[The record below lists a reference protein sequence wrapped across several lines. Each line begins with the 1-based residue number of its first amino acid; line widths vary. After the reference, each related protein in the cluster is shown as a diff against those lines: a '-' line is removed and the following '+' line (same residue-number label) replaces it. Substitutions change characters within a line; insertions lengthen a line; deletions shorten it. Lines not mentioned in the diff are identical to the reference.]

1 MPCLGSQV
9 DHHKDRATTA
19 GQLASGRGVVLPIAV
34 SPHGGVHESQVARQ
48 AGCSSLLKR
57 NLNSEWGMDLQP
69 V

>member
-1 MPCLGSQV
+1 MHVKMTTKAAPRPLGQS
-9 DHHKDRATTA
+9 
-19 GQLASGRGVVLPIAV
+19 SGRGVVLPIAV
-34 SPHGGVHESQVARQ
+34 SPHGGVHEFQVARQ